1 MYKIAI
7 CGRANT
13 GKNTLAK
20 LLEQEIYDK
29 TNREWAIKSDTPPEQ
44 TYTNFSWK
52 SMAWADPIKEIVL
65 LMFPHASKECLYG
78 SSHLRSEP
86 IPGAFKND
94 KPLTYRQALIDIG
107 TEVGRAYN
115 DKIWL
120 ENFDH
125 RYEQLLLKGKP
136 DLVVV
141 TDTRFRN
148 EFEHLKKK
156 GFFQIRLYRDTGK
169 LSEINHISETN
180 QNTILDEE
188 FDYVLFNNKSLDELR
203 EEIKCN
209 IIPRLKR

>member
-13 GKNTLAK
+13 GKNTLSR
-20 LLEQEIYDK
+20 LLEQEIYWLNNAEYHARYGKDMV
-29 TNREWAIKSDTPPEQ
+29 
-44 TYTNFSWK
+44 FSSK

-65 LMFPHASKECLYG
+65 IMFPHASKECLYG
-78 SSHLRSEP
+78 PSHLRSEP
-86 IPGAFKND
+86 IPGAFKNG
-94 KPLTYRQALIDIG
+94 KPLTYRQSLIDIG

-120 ENFDH
+120 ENFDY
-125 RYEQLLLKGKP
+125 RFEQLLLKQKL

-156 GFFQIRLYRDTGK
+156 DFFQIKLYRDTGMAPI
-169 LSEINHISETN
+169 EHISETN
-180 QNTILDEE
+180 QNTIGDDE
-188 FDYVLFNNKSLDELR
+188 FDYVLFNNKSLDDLK
-203 EEIKCN
+203 EEVRNN
-209 IIPRLKR
+209 IIPRLRP